1 MSNFLTLSLS
11 NIHILKIKI
20 MSKSKKISITHRPLA
35 DMHADGVRFDPKI
48 KEALKNERK
57 LDKENPAKR

>member
-1 MSNFLTLSLS
+1 MP
-11 NIHILKIKI
+11 KP
-20 MSKSKKISITHRPLA
+20 KKISITHRPLA

-57 LDKENPAKR
+57 LNKKNPVKE

>member
-1 MSNFLTLSLS
+1 MAREKE
-11 NIHILKIKI
+11 IY
-20 MSKSKKISITHRPLA
+20 ITHRPLA

-57 LDKENPAKR
+57 IKTSNKDKK

>member
-1 MSNFLTLSLS
+1 
-11 NIHILKIKI
+11 
-20 MSKSKKISITHRPLA
+20 MSKPKKISITHRPLA

-57 LDKENPAKR
+57 LDKKNPAKE

>member
-1 MSNFLTLSLS
+1 
-11 NIHILKIKI
+11 
-20 MSKSKKISITHRPLA
+20 MSKQKRISIVNRPLA

-57 LDKENPAKR
+57 LKKNPVKE